1 MTPIQV
7 TGLAALGVVIGLAFG
22 YLIARLAVAR
32 RKEREGLDAEEKVT
46 TARIDAKKILAKA
59 EEEGR
64 AKAEA
69 YREKEEEA
77 LAHRRLEL
85 GTLESRLTQ
94 REETLE
100 QRASNLAQREQLL
113 IDREDEVTNLRGELS
128 LLKEEARNQLEQL
141 AGLDVSAAKT
151 ELLDQVEDEARREA
165 MILVR
170 DMEMKARE
178 EADRR
183 ARRILA
189 TAIQRLAAEVVT
201 ETTVAVIELPSDEMK
216 GRIIGREGRN
226 IRHLESVTGTSL
238 IVDDTP
244 EAVSVSSFDPVRREV
259 ARLTLERL
267 VADGRIHPASIEEAY
282 EKAKDQV
289 EQSIR
294 DAGEWALVEVGIS
307 RMHPELITLMGRLK
321 YRTSYGQNVLNHLV
335 ETANIASM
343 LASEIGVDPGPVRRA
358 ALLHDI
364 GKAVSHEVEGSHA
377 LIGAEIARRF
387 EEDAAVV
394 HGIEAHHNEVE
405 PRTVLAVLV
414 QAADAVSAAR
424 PGARRET
431 LEGYVKRLERLESIA
446 LEFEGVEEVFAL
458 QAGREVRVV
467 VDPGDVSDLQARDLS
482 RQIARKLEEDL
493 QYPGQI
499 QVTVIREFRATDY
512 AR

>member
-1 MTPIQV
+1 MNISQAI
-7 TGLAALGVVIGLAFG
+7 GLGALGVAIGLAFG
-22 YLIARLAVAR
+22 YLIARLAMAR
-32 RKEREGLDAEEKVT
+32 RREREGISAEEMVASARLDAQ
-46 TARIDAKKILAKA
+46 KILASA

-64 AKAEA
+64 AKAET
-69 YREKEEEA
+69 YREKEEAA

-85 GTLESRLTQ
+85 SNLESRLAQ

-100 QRASNLAQREQLL
+100 QRASNLAQREKLL
-113 IDREDEVTNLRGELS
+113 IAREDEVTDTRGELE
-128 LLKEEARNQLEQL
+128 LLKEEARNQLEK
-141 AGLDVSAAKT
+141 AASIDVGAAKA
-151 ELLDQVEDEARREA
+151 ELLAQVEDEARRDA

-170 DMEMKARE
+170 DMEMRARE

-189 TAIQRLAAEVVT
+189 TSIQRLAAEVVT
-201 ETTVAVIELPSDEMK
+201 ETTVSVIELPSDEMK

-226 IRHLESVTGTSL
+226 IRHLEAVTGTNL

-282 EKAKDQV
+282 EKAKDEV

-294 DAGEWALVEVGIS
+294 DAGEWALVEVGVS

-335 ETANIASM
+335 ETAHIASM
-343 LASEIGVDPGPVRRA
+343 LASELGIDPGPPKRA

-364 GKAVSHEVEGSHA
+364 GKAVTHEVEGSHA

-387 EEDAAVV
+387 DEDPAIV

-405 PRTVLAVLV
+405 PRTVLAVIV

-431 LEGYVKRLERLESIA
+431 LEGYVKRLERLEGIA
-446 LEFEGVEEVFAL
+446 LEFPGVEEVFAL

-467 VDPGDVSDLQARDLS
+467 VAPGEVSDLEARDLS

>member
-1 MTPIQV
+1 MDTTLV
-7 TGLAALGVVIGLAFG
+7 VGLTIFGVVLGLGFG
-22 YLIARLAVAR
+22 YLLARLGIARKRERDGVSAEDVVTSAR
-32 RKEREGLDAEEKVT
+32 LEAQRL
-46 TARIDAKKILAKA
+46 LSKA

-64 AKAEA
+64 AKAET
-69 YREKEEEA
+69 YREREEA
-77 LAHRRLEL
+77 SLEHRRLEL
-85 GTLESRLTQ
+85 SNLETRLGQ
-94 REETLE
+94 REETLD
-100 QRASNLAQREQLL
+100 QRASNLAQREKMI
-113 IDREDEVTNLRGELS
+113 IDREEEITASRGDLER
-128 LLKEEARNQLEQL
+128 LKEEARYRLEQV
-141 AGLDVSAAKT
+141 AGIDVTAAKA
-151 ELLDQVEDEARREA
+151 EMLAQVEDEARREA
-165 MILVR
+165 MIVVR
-170 DMEMKARE
+170 DLEIKARE

-189 TAIQRLAAEVVT
+189 TAIQRLSSEVVT
-201 ETTVAVIELPSDEMK
+201 ETTVSVIQLPSDDMK

-259 ARLTLERL
+259 ARITLEKL

-282 EKAKDQV
+282 EKARAVV

-294 DAGEWALVEVGIS
+294 DAGEWALVEAGVS
-307 RMHPELITLMGRLK
+307 RMHSEIVTLMGRLK

-335 ETANIASM
+335 ETAHIASM
-343 LASEIGVDPGPVRRA
+343 LASELGIDPAPVKRA
-358 ALLHDI
+358 ALLHDL
-364 GKAVSHEVEGSHA
+364 GKAVTHEVEGSHA

-387 EEDAAVV
+387 DEDPAVV

-405 PRTVLAVLV
+405 PRTILAVIV

-431 LEGYVKRLERLESIA
+431 LEGYVKRLERLETLA
-446 LEFEGVEEVFAL
+446 MEFPGVDHVFAL

-467 VDPGDVSDLQARDLS
+467 VDPGNVSDLDARELS
-482 RQIARKLEEDL
+482 RRIARKLEEDL

>member
-1 MTPIQV
+1 MSNSLVI
-7 TGLAALGVVIGLAFG
+7 GLTVLGAALGLGFG
-22 YLIARLAVAR
+22 YLLARLLIARKQERDGLSAEDSLVKARMEASRLLAS
-32 RKEREGLDAEEKVT
+32 
-46 TARIDAKKILAKA
+46 A

-64 AKAEA
+64 AKAET
-69 YREKEEEA
+69 YRERQEEA

-85 GTLESRLTQ
+85 SNLESRLGQ

-100 QRASNLAQREQLL
+100 QRASNLAQRETLL
-113 IDREDEVTNLRGELS
+113 IDRESELTTSRGELEG
-128 LLKEEARNQLEQL
+128 LKEEARHRLERL
-141 AGLDVSAAKT
+141 SGIDVNAAKA
-151 ELLDQVEDEARREA
+151 EMLEQVEDEARREA
-165 MILVR
+165 MIVVR
-170 DMEMKARE
+170 DLEMKARE

-189 TAIQRLAAEVVT
+189 TAIQRLAAEVVS
-201 ETTVAVIELPSDEMK
+201 ESTVSVVALPSDDMK

-226 IRHLESVTGTSL
+226 IRHLESVTGTNL

-267 VADGRIHPASIEEAY
+267 VADGRIHPASIEEAH
-282 EKAKDQV
+282 EKAKAEV
-289 EQSIR
+289 EASIR
-294 DAGEWALVEVGIS
+294 DAGEWAMVEVGVS
-307 RMHPELITLMGRLK
+307 RVHPELVTLMGRLK

-335 ETANIASM
+335 ETAQIASM
-343 LASEIGVDPGPVRRA
+343 LASELGVDPLPVKRA

-364 GKAVSHEVEGSHA
+364 GKAVTHEVEGSHA

-387 EEDAAVV
+387 GEDPAVV

-424 PGARRET
+424 PGARQET
-431 LEGYVKRLERLESIA
+431 LEGYVKRLERLEGIA
-446 LEFEGVEEVFAL
+446 LEFTGVEEVYAL
-458 QAGREVRVV
+458 QAGREVRVL
-467 VDPGDVSDLQARDLS
+467 VDPGEVTDLEARELS

-493 QYPGQI
+493 QYPGRI

>member
-1 MTPIQV
+1 MTDP
-7 TGLAALGVVIGLAFG
+7 VVIGLTVVGLAIGLGFG
-22 YLIARLAVAR
+22 YLIARLTSAR
-32 RKEREGLDAEEKVT
+32 RREREGLSAEDAVAE
-46 TARIDAKKILAKA
+46 ARLEAKTILANA
-59 EEEGR
+59 EDEGR

-85 GTLESRLTQ
+85 SNLESRLTQ

-100 QRASNLAQREQLL
+100 QRASNLAHREELL
-113 IDREDEVTNLRGELS
+113 IERENEVTRTRGELEQ
-128 LLKEEARNQLEQL
+128 LKEEARFQLEKVS
-141 AGLDVSAAKT
+141 GIDVGAAKA
-151 ELLDQVEDEARREA
+151 ELLEQVEDEARREA
-165 MILVR
+165 MIVVR
-170 DMEMKARE
+170 DLEVKARE
-178 EADRR
+178 EADKR

-189 TAIQRLAAEVVT
+189 TAIQRLASEVVT
-201 ETTVAVIELPSDEMK
+201 ESTVSIIELPSDEMK

-226 IRHLESVTGTSL
+226 IRHLESVTGTNL

-244 EAVSVSSFDPVRREV
+244 EAVSVSSFDPVRREI
-259 ARLTLERL
+259 ARITVEKL
-267 VADGRIHPASIEEAY
+267 VADGRIHPASIEDMY
-282 EKAKDQV
+282 EKAKAEV
-289 EQSIR
+289 EQSVR
-294 DAGEWALVEVGIS
+294 DAGEWALVEVGVS
-307 RMHPELITLMGRLK
+307 RLHPELITVMGRLK

-335 ETANIASM
+335 ETAHIASM
-343 LASEIGVDPGPVRRA
+343 LASELGIDPAPVKRA

-364 GKAVSHEVEGSHA
+364 GKAVTHEVEGSHA

-387 EEDAAVV
+387 EEDPAVV

-405 PRTVLAVLV
+405 PRTVLAVIV

-446 LEFEGVEEVFAL
+446 LEFAGVDEVFAL
-458 QAGREVRVV
+458 QAGREVRVM
-467 VDPGDVSDLQARDLS
+467 VDPGNISDLEARELS
-482 RQIARKLEEDL
+482 RKIARKLEEDL

-499 QVTVIREFRATDY
+499 EVTVIREFRATDF

>member
-1 MTPIQV
+1 MEYIV
-7 TGLAALGVVIGLAFG
+7 GAVGLAVGGLLGFLWTKYRAGVARASAESTAEGMVVK
-22 YLIARLAVAR
+22 ARLEAQELLSR
-32 RKEREGLDAEEKVT
+32 G
-46 TARIDAKKILAKA
+46 
-59 EEEGR
+59 EEEAR

-69 YREKEEEA
+69 YREREEA
-77 LAHRRLEL
+77 ALEHRKIELNSSEERL
-85 GTLESRLTQ
+85 GQ
-94 REETLE
+94 REQTLE

-113 IDREDEVTNLRGELS
+113 ISRENEAQEQRVETEKLREQARAEL
-128 LLKEEARNQLEQL
+128 ERL
-141 AGLDVSAAKT
+141 AGFDAEAAKSN
-151 ELLDQVEDEARREA
+151 LLHQVEDEARREA
-165 MILVR
+165 MVLVR
-170 DMEMKARE
+170 DMEIRARE

-201 ETTVAVIELPSDEMK
+201 ESTVSVVELPTDDMK

-226 IRHLESVTGTSL
+226 IRAFEAITGVNL

-267 VADGRIHPASIEEAY
+267 VQDGRIHPASIEEMY
-282 EKAKDQV
+282 EKSRAEV
-289 EQSIR
+289 EESVR

-307 RMHPELITLMGRLK
+307 RMHPEVVTLLGRLK
-321 YRTSYGQNVLNHLV
+321 YRTSYGQNVLKHLV
-335 ETANIASM
+335 ECAHIAAM
-343 LASEIGVDPGPVRRA
+343 LASELEIDPVPVKRA
-358 ALLHDI
+358 ALLHDL
-364 GKAVSHEVEGSHA
+364 GKAVTHEVDGSHA

-387 EEDAAVV
+387 GEDPAVV

-405 PRTVLAVLV
+405 PRTVLAVIV

-424 PGARRET
+424 PGARREA
-431 LEGYVKRLERLESIA
+431 LESYVRRLEKLEELAYDFS
-446 LEFEGVEEVFAL
+446 GVEKVFAM

-467 VDPGDVSDLQARDLS
+467 VDPGTVDDLAASDLAR
-482 RQIARKLEEDL
+482 RIAKRLEEDL

-499 QVTVIREFRATDY
+499 QVTVIRELRVTDY